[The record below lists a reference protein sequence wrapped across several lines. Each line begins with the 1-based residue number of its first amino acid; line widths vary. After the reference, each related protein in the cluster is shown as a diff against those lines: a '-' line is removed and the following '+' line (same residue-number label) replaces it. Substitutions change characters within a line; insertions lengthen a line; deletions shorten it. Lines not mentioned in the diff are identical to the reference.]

1 MRIFLTS
8 LVIGAFATGL
18 AGGATTDKAAVR
30 AASSGSR
37 FEGTGKVTMHAGR
50 PCTSQIMFDFRAGR
64 SRHPIWL
71 AALMRD
77 SRVLTDAAR
86 HRRSVR
92 IAGVWRR
99 GLDGTCSYV
108 NVNSVTVQKSFF
120 TW

>member
-1 MRIFLTS
+1 MRLFSMSVIIGLFLAA
-8 LVIGAFATGL
+8 V
-18 AGGATTDKAAVR
+18 AGGATSEKTPVR
-30 AASSGSR
+30 AASIPSH
-37 FEGTGKVTMHAGR
+37 FEGTGKVTMHPGR

-64 SRHPIWL
+64 SRNPIWL

-77 SRVLTDAAR
+77 SRILTEAAR

-99 GLDGTCSYV
+99 GLDGGCSYV
-108 NVNSVTVQKSFF
+108 NVTSVTVQKSFF